1 MMKCDYFQPF
11 RHDLHES
18 IRFIDLNLE
27 IVDTNELQSVMTL
40 TIVIA

>member
-1 MMKCDYFQPF
+1 MLKCGDFQPL